1 MSKQFFFDQIQ
12 KNKYQFTFTI
22 NFSSY
27 ICTKMKSSDRIIL
40 DAKQFDI
47 TIKRLSHQLIEN
59 YNDFSDAVIIG
70 LQPRGFLLAQRIH
83 KELISINPQLNL
95 EVGSLDVTFYRDD
108 FRRKDA
114 PIIPNKTDINFIIED
129 KRVILMD
136 DVLFTG
142 RTIRSGLDAML
153 AFGRPKTVELLVL
166 INRRYKRHLPIQAD
180 YIGKN
185 VHSIVSER
193 VKVNWKDTDKKDEVI
208 LYTPD

>member
-1 MSKQFFFDQIQ
+1 
-12 KNKYQFTFTI
+12 
-22 NFSSY
+22 
-27 ICTKMKSSDRIIL
+27 MKKSDRTIL
-40 DAKQFDI
+40 NPTQFDL

-59 YNDFSDAVIIG
+59 YTDFSGTVIIG
-70 LQPRGFLLAQRIH
+70 LQPRGTFLAERIK
-83 KELISINPQLNL
+83 KELQTIDEKIKID
-95 EVGSLDVTFYRDD
+95 VGALDVTFFRDD
-108 FRRKDA
+108 FRRQNQ
-114 PIIPNKTDINFIIED
+114 PIIPNKTEINFIIEN

-142 RTIRSGLDAML
+142 RTIRAGLDAML

-193 VKVNWKDTDKKDEVI
+193 VKVNWKGIDKEDKVI

>member
-1 MSKQFFFDQIQ
+1 M
-12 KNKYQFTFTI
+12 
-22 NFSSY
+22 
-27 ICTKMKSSDRIIL
+27 
-40 DAKQFDI
+40 
-47 TIKRLSHQLIEN
+47 SHQLIEN